1 MLLYNVMHIYMYVV
15 CVIDVIVYLP
25 GDFTGTLSKRIAA
38 SERLLKTKN
47 KLVE

>member
-1 MLLYNVMHIYMYVV
+1 MLLYNVMYIYIYVV